1 MKRFLLC
8 LTAIVLITL
17 SSCSKETTYT
27 FRDNMNYSGST
38 MSRLT
43 ILKEYDINGFCI
55 ANNSIESSVT
65 GQNYIF
71 IANENSELVKIYLKM
86 GSTSRWVQQVYY
98 LNKGKNT
105 DIVIDGH
112 TIVGTLEP

>member
-1 MKRFLLC
+1 M
-8 LTAIVLITL
+8 
-17 SSCSKETTYT
+17 
-27 FRDNMNYSGST
+27 DYSGSNI
-38 MSRLT
+38 SRLT
-43 ILKEYDINGFCI
+43 ILKEYDIKGLCI
-55 ANNSIESSVT
+55 ANNSIESTVT

-71 IANENSELVKIYLKM
+71 IANENSELVKIYLKW

-112 TIVGTLEP
+112 TIVGTIEP

>member
-1 MKRFLLC
+1 
-8 LTAIVLITL
+8 
-17 SSCSKETTYT
+17 
-27 FRDNMNYSGST
+27 